1 MLFCKAPYNFSE
13 LFAATRYKNL
23 NSKIGTAQ
31 DDDNLI
37 VQLRE
42 LNHSTNDLITSTNT
56 QLKNLTESLK
66 HLPKKLKVRKKLKDR

>member
-1 MLFCKAPYNFSE
+1 MIFFKSPYKSHE
-13 LFAATRYKNL
+13 SFAASGYKNL

-66 HLPKKLKVRKKLKDR
+66 HLPQKLKVGKN